1 MPSRSPS
8 PSGLN
13 EDEDDLLPSPSDLD
27 PTSDLYASYVAA
39 YNAALPSP
47 TSTPTPASIPMRLP
61 RGGAAEAQ
69 HRRKLSQLGELD
81 KRFNP
86 PPPSVWSR
94 AALVLGLVGLLVAAV
109 WMRMGV
115 LEGKR
120 EGSRAAIKYAKE
132 QGVTEEA
139 VTLSGGIP
147 AKEL

>member
-1 MPSRSPS
+1 MA
-8 PSGLN
+8 N
-13 EDEDDLLPSPSDLD
+13 AEHMDLLPSPSELD
-27 PTSDLYASYVAA
+27 PTSDLYASYVAV

-47 TSTPTPASIPMRLP
+47 TSPPTPASIPMRLP

-132 QGVTEEA
+132 HHGYDVQSAPKFVLPPTFYFP
-139 VTLSGGIP
+139 TP
-147 AKEL
+147 F